1 MKTEESQ
8 TNDENGIGK
17 PPGSSKNEK
26 PKNFHQ
32 MAEDELLKL
41 RQALRERQKASMV

>member
-1 MKTEESQ
+1 M
-8 TNDENGIGK
+8 TNVENGIE
-17 PPGSSKNEK
+17 PSSGSSKNEK
-26 PKNFHQ
+26 PKNFQQ